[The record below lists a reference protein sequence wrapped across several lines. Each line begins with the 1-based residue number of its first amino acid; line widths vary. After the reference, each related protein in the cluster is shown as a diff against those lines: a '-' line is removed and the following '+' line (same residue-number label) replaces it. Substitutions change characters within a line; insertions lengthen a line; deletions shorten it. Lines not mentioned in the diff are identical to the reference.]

1 MWIGEKQ
8 VLKLSNYRG
17 DTQDSEENRWA
28 MRQATIRDRN
38 IPVDLNMN
46 ENVTHKIGLNYFST
60 FKFKS
65 VEYEAYIEY
74 YAHDNSF
81 VGTVDGNK
89 VEDLSG
95 YTRVPNTDMLVHE
108 DPSTPLLKIAGPHL
122 VAYETLEDEK
132 IEVARVQTYDD
143 ISNMYLKLKKKV
155 VLEKENI
162 INAQG
167 TPVLTNP
174 PSAEYVLAS
183 LIDQIRLPPSLQ
195 E

>member
-17 DTQDSEENRWA
+17 DTRDSPWA
-28 MRQATIRDRN
+28 NRQARIRDRN
-38 IPVDLNMN
+38 IPVDVNIN
-46 ENVTHKIGLNYFST
+46 ANVQHEIGLNYYSKFN
-60 FKFKS
+60 FKS

-81 VGTVDGNK
+81 VGVVDGNK

-95 YTRVPNTDMLVHE
+95 YTRDPDTDLLEHD
-108 DPSTPLLKIAGPHL
+108 DPSKPLLKIAGPHL
-122 VAYETLEDEK
+122 VAYEIVENEK
-132 IEVARVQTYDD
+132 IEVARVQTYDV
-143 ISNMYLKLKKKV
+143 ISNMYSKLKEKV
-155 VLEKENI
+155 VFEKENI

-174 PSAEYVLAS
+174 PSSESVLNS
-183 LIDQIRLPPSLQ
+183 LMEQFHLPRSIQ

>member
-8 VLKLSNYRG
+8 VLKLLNYRG
-17 DTQDSEENRWA
+17 DTRDSPWA
-28 MRQATIRDRN
+28 NRQARIRDRN
-38 IPVDLNMN
+38 IPVDVNIN
-46 ENVTHKIGLNYFST
+46 ANVQHEIGLNYYSKFN
-60 FKFKS
+60 FKS

-81 VGTVDGNK
+81 VGVVDGNK

-95 YTRVPNTDMLVHE
+95 YTRDPDTDLLEHD
-108 DPSTPLLKIAGPHL
+108 DPSKPLLKIAGPHL
-122 VAYETLEDEK
+122 VAYEIVENEK
-132 IEVARVQTYDD
+132 IEVARVQTYDV
-143 ISNMYLKLKKKV
+143 ISNMYSKLKEKV
-155 VLEKENI
+155 VFEKENI

-174 PSAEYVLAS
+174 PSSESVLNS
-183 LIDQIRLPPSLQ
+183 LMEQFHLPRSIQ